1 MNTKLLLIATAIFEL
16 ATGIAL
22 LVTPSLIVELLLG
35 EGLGSAASIVVSR
48 VAGSALIAIG
58 ITSWLGRDTNRG
70 ASQMGLLVGL
80 LTYNCAVPVILT
92 SAAMVSGM
100 HGIALWPAVILHS
113 LLALWCIVCLR

>member
-1 MNTKLLLIATAIFEL
+1 MNTKLLLIATAILEL

-70 ASQMGLLVGL
+70 VSQMGLLVGL
-80 LTYNCAVPVILT
+80 LTYNCAVPFLLV
-92 SAAMVSGM
+92 SAVLSNGM

-113 LLALWCIVCLR
+113 LLAL